1 MKRVLF
7 DISTPYQLLIAIIT
21 CEIYYDEKYYKTAL
35 LNNAVLTNIDE
46 LKYKLILTKYFNNIY
61 IINELSEKDLILSQI
76 NELNL
81 FNYDIY
87 HFSSYASVFS
97 CYLYNNMSN
106 HTNIILNEEGIAT
119 YDLFNSY
126 KEYKELFPDNPSDH
140 IDLNKLSK
148 ILLIKK
154 ELYNSE
160 NKHIVESF
168 SLKQIRNKLLLL
180 EKLNLIFDYSFNEI
194 TEKFIFFT
202 QNFSDYNVVTYKD
215 IEIFFKELNDT
226 YQNNLILKIHP
237 FDKNKSLYEKLNI
250 KILECDTQ
258 TPWELIVFNHLIHNK
273 FNNKTLMTIGSTSL
287 CNTHLFFSDCKKNN
301 INFKI
306 MSNQFYTPFNK
317 RVNDFY
323 RNLSLK
329 TDFKL
334 VVY

>member
-1 MKRVLF
+1 MKKVLF

-21 CEIYYDEKYYKTAL
+21 CEIYYDERYYKTAL

-61 IINELSEKDLILSQI
+61 IINELGEKDHILNQI
-76 NELNL
+76 NELDL

-126 KEYKELFPDNPSDH
+126 KEYKELFPDNPSDD

-148 ILLIKK
+148 ILLIRK

-160 NKHIVESF
+160 NRHIVESF
-168 SLKQIRNKLLLL
+168 SLKQIKNKLLLL
-180 EKLNLIFDYSFNEI
+180 EKLNLIFDYSFKEI
-194 TEKFIFFT
+194 KENFIFFT
-202 QNFSDYNVVTYKD
+202 QNFLDYNVVTYEETK
-215 IEIFFKELNDT
+215 IFLKKLKGLYRND
-226 YQNNLILKIHP
+226 LIFKIHP
-237 FDKNKSLYEKLNI
+237 FDKNVILYKELNI
-250 KILECDTQ
+250 KILSCNTQ
-258 TPWELIVFNHLIHNK
+258 TPWELIVFNHLMHNK

-301 INFKI
+301 TNYKI
-306 MSNQFYTPFNK
+306 LTNLFYTPFNQ
-317 RVNDFY
+317 RINNFY
-323 RNLSLK
+323 TRLSSE
-329 TDFKL
+329 TDFKYSIL
-334 VVY
+334 